1 MLAAV
6 SAALIVPTAACSG
19 SGSDKAGGSRH
30 AEQKPKKPLTLTL
43 LSGDAL
49 YAPEYADTVQRLS
62 HGSMRIQINVA
73 GNQPDYERGTV
84 RLVRSG
90 HEQLGAV
97 GARVWDTL
105 GVTTFRALVA
115 PFLVDSLELEQRV
128 LESPRI
134 SRMLDGVNRAGVVGL
149 AVLPGPL
156 RRPLGLRRPLAGPED
171 YRGAAIAI
179 RFGGVARATFAA
191 LGATT
196 KGYNIGVLPSSAD
209 GAELDLNT
217 VAENGFDAGART
229 ITSNVVFWPRPQ
241 TIFANRQVYDRL
253 TAAQRQILRRA
264 GREALAPEIARIVRD
279 DKQALSEICARN
291 AVSLAGAST
300 AQLAALRRAVRP
312 VVDDLERDQFTKVA
326 IAEITT
332 LRRGHPTDVVRCSSV
347 SRTAAASRLEGR
359 WHVAASSDDL
369 LAVGTPPGEAER
381 QRGDET
387 LELRGGR
394 WTFAERHSGFV
405 WRGRY
410 AVHGDLLDLTVV
422 RCQATR
428 DVCTRGAT
436 ASFRW
441 SVYRDRLSLER
452 ASGVA
457 PYYGLLA
464 KPFTRVR

>member
-30 AEQKPKKPLTLTL
+30 VEQKPKKPLTLTL

-49 YAPEYADTVQRLS
+49 YAPEYADAVQRLS

-179 RFGGVARATFAA
+179 RFGGVAHATFAA

-241 TIFANRQVYDRL
+241 TIFANRQVYHRL

-312 VVDDLERDQFTKVA
+312 VVDDLERDPFTKVA

-332 LRRGHPTDVVRCSSV
+332 LRRGLAMDDVRCPSV
-347 SRTAAASRLEGR
+347 SGAAAASRLEGR
-359 WHVAASSDDL
+359 WQVRASRDEL
-369 LAVGTPPGEAER
+369 LAAGTPPDEAER
-381 QRGDET
+381 QRGAGT

-394 WTFAERHSGFV
+394 WTFTEQHNGFV

-410 AVHGDLLDLTVV
+410 AVRGDLLHLTMI
-422 RCQATR
+422 RCRATA
-428 DVCTRGAT
+428 DVCAPGAT
-436 ASFRW
+436 ASVTW
-441 SVYRDRLSLER
+441 SVYRDRLSLEQE
-452 ASGVA
+452 SGVG
-457 PYYGLLA
+457 PYYLLFA
-464 KPFTRVR
+464 KPLVRVP